1 VVSDERTEPVIDLA
15 YIGRAL
21 QRLTDDMAA
30 LRDEMPVQTAMI
42 ARQDAALARF
52 GAAVVSQDARANA
65 MLEQLRA
72 MVAQHQRTADR
83 VRRLEEERS

>member
-1 VVSDERTEPVIDLA
+1 VTL
-15 YIGRAL
+15 
-21 QRLTDDMAA
+21 
-30 LRDEMPVQTAMI
+30 
-42 ARQDAALARF
+42 
-52 GAAVVSQDARANA
+52 NA

>member
-1 VVSDERTEPVIDLA
+1 MSDERAQPVINPA

-21 QRLTDDMAA
+21 QRLTDDMAV
-30 LRDEMPVQTAMI
+30 LRDEMRVQTAMI
-42 ARQDAALARF
+42 ARHDAALAKF
-52 GAAVVSQDARANA
+52 GAAVVAQEATSNA